1 MGGIH
6 SNITLPINF
15 SQKFYLTFCHIYT
28 PHNICGGFLFIAPIH
43 MDIIMV
49 GLGRGSNFTP
59 KFFSVKWG
67 IIPPF
72 WAYTPY
78 IRVDTQGGEGVWVC
92 HNPHQEGRRGLV
104 NRMPL

>member
-43 MDIIMV
+43 RDIIMV
-49 GLGRGSNFTP
+49 GLGRGQILPQN
-59 KFFSVKWG
+59 FSVSNG
-67 IIPPF
+67 GLSPLFGHIPP
-72 WAYTPY
+72 
-78 IRVDTQGGEGVWVC
+78 I
-92 HNPHQEGRRGLV
+92 
-104 NRMPL
+104 